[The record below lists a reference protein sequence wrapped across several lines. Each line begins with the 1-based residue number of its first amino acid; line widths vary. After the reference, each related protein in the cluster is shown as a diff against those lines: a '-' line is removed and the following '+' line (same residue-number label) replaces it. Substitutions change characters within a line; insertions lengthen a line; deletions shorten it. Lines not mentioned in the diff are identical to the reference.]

1 MKILLVGINA
11 KYIHSNLAIR
21 SLKNYAHDYRESIEL
36 AEYTINQYTDDILMD
51 IYRKKPDFIGFS
63 CYLWNLGMVKKLS
76 RELRKLLPEVLLWL
90 GGPEVSYDPEEI
102 LKELPC
108 IDGIMCGEGE
118 ETFYELLGYYMEQK
132 GTLRDIKGICCRS
145 REKGMAF
152 SAGEAVAAETFIRT
166 PLRQEM
172 DMNALPFPYEELK
185 DLENKIIY
193 YESCRGCPYSCSY
206 CLSSEK
212 KKVRFRDMDKVKEE
226 LSFFLKARVPQVK
239 FVDRTF
245 NCNHGHA
252 MAIWRFLKENDN
264 GITNFHFEIAG
275 ELLREDELELL
286 KTLREGLIQL
296 EVGVQSANEVT
307 LDAIHRAMSLE
318 KIREVVAK
326 IQEGRNIHVHLD
338 LIAGLPYE
346 DYTSF
351 RDSFNAVYAM
361 KPDQLQLGFLKV
373 LKGSS
378 LYGEKDMW
386 GIVYQDEPPYE
397 VLYTKWISYD
407 EILLLKGVES
417 MTETYYN
424 SGQFEYSLQYLMN
437 FFETPFDLFLEL
449 SGYYEE
455 QGLFL
460 LHSSRMGRYDA
471 LLSFFLAYRKGKAE
485 ERRLAEEAEVLKC
498 LMVHDLYL
506 REKLKSRP
514 SFAED
519 FEGHKKRYQAFYQ
532 DRDRLFG
539 YLKEERSTEEI
550 KGMLHVEHYPFDLK
564 ETAEKGRA
572 VRRDCYILYDYKNR
586 NPLNKQAE
594 QLIVDL

>member
-21 SLKNYAHDYRESIEL
+21 SLRSYASDYMESIDL

-63 CYLWNLGMVKKLS
+63 CYLWNLGMVKKLC
-76 RELRKLLPEVLLWL
+76 RELRKILPDVLLWL

-102 LKELPC
+102 LKELDC
-108 IDGIMCGEGE
+108 ANGIMCGEGE
-118 ETFYELLGYYMEQK
+118 ETFHELLCYYMEKK
-132 GTLRDIKGICCRS
+132 GSLRDIKGICFRS
-145 REKGMAF
+145 RERSRAF
-152 SAGEAVAAETFIRT
+152 PDNESVESDELIRT
-166 PLRQEM
+166 SVRQEM

-206 CLSSEK
+206 CLSSER
-212 KKVRFRDMDKVKEE
+212 KKVRFRDLDKVKEE
-226 LSFFLKARVPQVK
+226 LSIFLKAKVPQVK

-252 MAIWRFLKENDN
+252 MAIWQFLKENDN

-275 ELLREDELELL
+275 ELLREDELGLL

-296 EVGVQSANEVT
+296 EIGVQSANEVT
-307 LDAIHRAMSLE
+307 LGAIHRVMSLE
-318 KIREVVAK
+318 KIKEVVAK

-346 DYTSF
+346 DYASFRTSF
-351 RDSFNAVYAM
+351 NEVYAM

-378 LYGEKDMW
+378 LYGEKDLW

-397 VLYTKWISYD
+397 VLYTNWISYD
-407 EILLLKGVES
+407 EILLLKKIES
-417 MTETYYN
+417 MVEGYYN
-424 SGQFEYSLQYLMN
+424 SGQFEYSLQYLMK
-437 FFETPFDLFLEL
+437 FFETPFDLLLEL

-460 LHSSRMGRYDA
+460 LNSSRMGRYDA
-471 LLSFFLAYRKGKAE
+471 LLSFFLKYEKGKIE
-485 ERRLAEEAEVLKC
+485 EERLAEEAEVLKC

-519 FEGHKKRYQAFYQ
+519 FESYKKRYQAFYQ

-550 KGMLHVEHYPFDLK
+550 KGRLHIEHYPFDLK
-564 ETAEKGRA
+564 ESAEKGRA
-572 VRRDCYILYDYKNR
+572 VRRDYYILYDYKHR

-594 QLIVDL
+594 QMIIDL